1 MFLLDLMQGERS
13 QYIGIF
19 ESIES
24 GREFARLLP
33 GYKLE
38 LIDYESDEGSYEEET
53 LEYDKIPDLAI
64 VEYKGKKV
72 PISRFSFEGDVT
84 LVWFELSNMDD
95 GKEGFTTGGTLVDA
109 YLVNN
114 DEAGDYIEKR
124 ESNFRKMKNALEDR
138 GYQVEREL
146 FGSED
151 GEAVFVKRPESSQW
165 ILFTQ
170 MDPLFN
176 EIDVEN
182 ELDDM
187 IAEYISPIEE

>member
-13 QYIGIF
+13 QYVGIF

-38 LIDYESDEGSYEEET
+38 HIEYESGEGTYEDEI
-53 LEYDKIPDLAI
+53 LEYDKLPDYVTI
-64 VEYKGKKV
+64 EYRGKKV

-84 LVWFELSNMDD
+84 LVWVELSNMDD
-95 GKEGFTTGGTLVDA
+95 GKEEFAIGGTLVDA
-109 YLVNN
+109 YSVNN
-114 DEAGDYIEKR
+114 DEVEGYIKKR
-124 ESNFRKMKNALEDR
+124 ESNFKKMKKALEER
-138 GYQVEREL
+138 GYIVEREL

-151 GEAVFVKRPESSQW
+151 GEAVFVKKPESARW
-165 ILFTQ
+165 VLFTQ

-182 ELDDM
+182 DINDM
-187 IAEYISPIEE
+187 IAEYIIPVEE